1 MKKLLIIILSIQ
13 TFYNSTA
20 QSVGI
25 GTSTPN
31 ANAVV
36 EIKSN
41 SKGLLMPRLSTIA
54 RNSMSS
60 VPKGMIVY
68 DSSYNSFYF
77 HDGGRWRPVSDNNA
91 DSLLKDNSL
100 TPQVTANMAATGITR
115 TLSGI
120 LYDNGGPSGNYSNN
134 SSNQYEVEPIIA
146 TNSVLPVLYKVVVEE
161 MNLESPYDSL
171 EIYNSGDYAH
181 REVFTGTRTGTF
193 YFTTTGRY
201 LRFVFKSNGVNNLS
215 GFKIRWGLMM
225 TDTTASEQ
233 APVHGW
239 YFNYPKI
246 AVRGGINLNNN
257 WNRDS
262 LGVLSFA
269 YGYNSKAKGRF
280 SFAMGSGSNADGEG
294 ATAIGSLTRASG
306 MGSVALGRNTSSAG
320 IYSLAM
326 GENSTASSQYSV
338 AMGENA
344 IASDYNAFAMG
355 SNVTASGWGAVS
367 MGNYTIASGAA
378 SFAAGSSTRAIGD
391 FSVSMGIGTVSKAYG
406 AIALGLL
413 NDTADAPNQNVE
425 AVTDRIFQ
433 VGNGTVSEN
442 KRHNALTILRK
453 GYIGI
458 ATTTPHAPLQFAN
471 TIENRKIVLWED
483 FNNDYEYY
491 GFGINSSTLRY
502 NVPTN
507 GIHSFIA
514 GGLNLF
520 NIYSNGNAVLLGT
533 LTQISDARLK
543 TTIVPLQHSLQS
555 LIKLNG
561 YSYYWKDSRKSKEQ
575 QIGVLAQELQKVF
588 PQLVHTDNEGKL
600 SVNYS
605 GLIPVLIESTK
616 ELNDKIEKQQKQIDE
631 LMLLLK
637 K

>member
-13 TFYNSTA
+13 TVYYSTA

-25 GTSTPN
+25 GTNTPN
-31 ANAVV
+31 ANAVL
-36 EIKSN
+36 EIKSS
-41 SKGLLMPRLSTIA
+41 SKGLLMPRLSTIV

-77 HDGGRWRPVSDNNA
+77 HDGGKWRPVSDNNA

-100 TPQVTANMAATGITR
+100 TPQVTANMSTTGITR
-115 TLSGI
+115 SLSGI

-134 SSNQYEVEPIIA
+134 SSNQYDVELRRA
-146 TNSVLPVLYKVVVEE
+146 TNSVVPVLYKVVVEE
-161 MNLESPYDSL
+161 MSLESPYDSL
-171 EIYNSGDYAH
+171 EIYSSADYAH
-181 REVFTGTRTGTF
+181 REVFTGTRKGTF
-193 YFTTTGRY
+193 YFTPEGRY
-201 LRFVFKSNGVNNLS
+201 LRFVFKSNGVNNLP

-225 TDTTASEQ
+225 TDTTAAEQ
-233 APVHGW
+233 APAYGW

-246 AVRGGINLNNN
+246 AVRGGMNVSNN

-269 YGYNSKAKGRF
+269 YGYNSKAKGSL

-294 ATAIGSLTRASG
+294 ATAIGFSNRASG
-306 MGSVALGRNTSSAG
+306 RGSVALGSNTYSDG
-320 IYSLAM
+320 IYSFAM

-378 SFAAGSSTRAIGD
+378 SFAAGGSTRATGH
-391 FSVSMGIGTVSKAYG
+391 FSVSMGIGTVAKAYG
-406 AIALGLL
+406 GNVFGLY
-413 NDTADAPNQNVE
+413 NDTSDAPNQNTE
-425 AVTDRIFQ
+425 AGTDRIFQ
-433 VGNGTVSEN
+433 VGNGNVSTN
-442 KRHNALTILRK
+442 TRHNALTILRS
-453 GYIGI
+453 GHIGI

-471 TIENRKIVLWED
+471 IIENRKIVLWED
-483 FNNDYEYY
+483 LNTNFEYY
-491 GFGINSSTLRY
+491 GFGINANRLRY
-502 NVPTN
+502 NAPTTGN
-507 GIHSFIA
+507 HSFYA
-514 GGLNLF
+514 GSLPLF
-520 NIYSNGNAVLLGT
+520 NLYPNGDALLLGT

-561 YSYYWKDSRKSKEQ
+561 YSYYWKDSLKSKEQ

-588 PQLVHTDNEGKL
+588 PQLVRTDNEGNL

-616 ELNDKIEKQQKQIDE
+616 ELNTKIEKQQRQIDE
-631 LMLLLK
+631 LILFLK